1 MVDLGVKLKMA
12 DYLEMKEFFEE
23 MINYHSQEGHKEKTQ
38 IYKDI
43 RIALFGNDYLD
54 EDYNENQ
61 RTEIT

>member
-1 MVDLGVKLKMA
+1 MADLGVKLKMS

-43 RIALFGNDYLD
+43 RVALFGNDYLD

>member
-1 MVDLGVKLKMA
+1 MVDLGVKLKLS

-43 RIALFGNDYLD
+43 RVALFGNDYLE
-54 EDYNENQ
+54 EDYNGYTRQ
-61 RTEIT
+61 

>member
-1 MVDLGVKLKMA
+1 MVDLGVKLKLS

-43 RIALFGNDYLD
+43 RVALFGNDYLE
-54 EDYNENQ
+54 EDDNGHTRQ
-61 RTEIT
+61 

>member
-1 MVDLGVKLKMA
+1 MVDLGVKLKLS

-43 RIALFGNDYLD
+43 RVALFGNDYL
-54 EDYNENQ
+54 EENDNGHTRQ
-61 RTEIT
+61 

>member
-1 MVDLGVKLKMA
+1 MADLGVKLKLS

-43 RIALFGNDYLD
+43 RVALFGNDYLD
-54 EDYNENQ
+54 EDYNENH
-61 RTEIT
+61 RT

>member
-1 MVDLGVKLKMA
+1 MVDLGVKLKLS

-54 EDYNENQ
+54 EDYNENH
-61 RTEIT
+61 RT